1 MTLLKSSLTVFLL
14 ALSFAGASHAE
25 TFGLLVAEPGE
36 WALFLSGIGLIGLM
50 LARSGR

>member
-1 MTLLKSSLTVFLL
+1 MTLLKSRLTAFLL
-14 ALSFAGASHAE
+14 ALTFAGASHAA
-25 TFGLLVAEPGE
+25 TLDLFVAEPGE

>member
-1 MTLLKSSLTVFLL
+1 MTVFLL